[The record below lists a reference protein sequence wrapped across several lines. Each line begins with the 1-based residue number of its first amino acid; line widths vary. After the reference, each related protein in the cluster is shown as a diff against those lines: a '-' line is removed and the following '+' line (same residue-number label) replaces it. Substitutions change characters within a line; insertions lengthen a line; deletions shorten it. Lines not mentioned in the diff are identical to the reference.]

1 MAVSSKD
8 PRAIHDAYKEAV
20 VDSLLNNL
28 SGRLAGRGD
37 FYRVIYGAKPSTAL
51 ISEFIVPMPVDERMG
66 DEEADPIRIS
76 AHGLDF
82 QIRAAAVDTT
92 MTVRVTGAV

>member
-1 MAVSSKD
+1 MTVSSKD

-28 SGRLAGRGD
+28 SARIAGRGD
-37 FYRVIYGAKPSTAL
+37 FYRVVYGAKPSAVL
-51 ISEFIVPMPVDERMG
+51 ISEFIVPMPVDERLG

-82 QIRAAAVDTT
+82 QVRASAVDTT
-92 MTVRVTGAV
+92 MTVKATGA